1 MITIN
6 NISKSYN
13 SKVAVDQLNLQ
24 INPELFVFLG
34 PNGAGKTTTIK
45 LLTGLLRP
53 DAGHIQ
59 LNGHDIQIEPLAAK
73 RQFGYAPETPALYE
87 KLTPFEFVRLILAI
101 YQIPTA
107 IGVTRMEQLF
117 DIFELNDH
125 QNSLIEELSN
135 GMKKKISLIAALVH
149 QPKILILDEPTVS
162 LDPKAVRHLKEIM
175 RGMVLRGSSVFMSTH
190 ILEVAETMADRIGII
205 DHGKLAALGTIEELR
220 ASFHVDATLEE
231 IFLRL
236 TGEASSQKIDE
247 FLQ

>member
-1 MITIN
+1 LITIN

>member
-1 MITIN
+1 LITIN
-6 NISKSYN
+6 NISKSY
-13 SKVAVDQLNLQ
+13 SGKVAVDQLNLQ